1 MISAVWRGERPL
13 WELFWLWYL
22 LGGALVTAAC
32 IVVAFFV
39 LASIEPTV
47 LPWLTI
53 FVGPVL
59 SIPYQILILV
69 GLARG
74 VARAESAWRYPALA
88 FVVLVQ
94 MMAPIVLLSVPFAVK
109 W

>member
-22 LGGALVTAAC
+22 LGGAIVAVAC
-32 IVVAFFV
+32 IAVAFFV
-39 LASIEPTV
+39 LRAIEPTV
-47 LPWLTI
+47 LPWLTL

-59 SIPYQILILV
+59 TIPYQVIVIV
-69 GLARG
+69 GTVRAA
-74 VARAESAWRYPALA
+74 VRAETPWRYLALGCIGVFLTLA
-88 FVVLVQ
+88 PLV
-94 MMAPIVLLSVPFAVK
+94 MLFVPFAIK